1 MTDSRLERE
10 DIKDLNPPNQNSPI
24 LFFGNDWGAENR
36 TSSHHIARWLARNH
50 RVYYIE
56 CPGLR
61 APQRTGRDLKKI
73 WKKIVQFAR
82 GARPVEKN
90 IQVWTLLQI
99 PFHRFSIVRRLNI
112 VLALLSLRW
121 VMWCESIRQPITWS
135 MLPHPCSVVKR
146 LNEVVAVY
154 YCTDDYASMP
164 GVNAAAI
171 RLMDEEMTRKSD
183 VVFVSSE
190 TLLESK
196 LRLNPETH
204 VSPHGVDVD
213 HFARAQDESLP
224 VPAEMTGM
232 PHPIVGF
239 FGLIERW
246 IDLDL
251 IGFLAEQRPNRTF
264 VLIGRLAC
272 PADHLINRSNVH
284 FLGKRAYEDLPVYGK
299 QFDAAIIPYRL
310 VPQVYHANPL
320 KLREYLAMGKP
331 IVSVRT
337 PEIEKYADVV
347 EIVDSH
353 EEFLKKLDTLLSQ
366 PDSPTEIS
374 RRMRRVSS
382 MSWDAR
388 LTELYKIVE
397 TRLYSPTNRTDLI
410 GRIPLR

>member
-1 MTDSRLERE
+1 
-10 DIKDLNPPNQNSPI
+10 
-24 LFFGNDWGAENR
+24 
-36 TSSHHIARWLARNH
+36 
-50 RVYYIE
+50 
-56 CPGLR
+56 
-61 APQRTGRDLKKI
+61 
-73 WKKIVQFAR
+73 
-82 GARPVEKN
+82 
-90 IQVWTLLQI
+90 
-99 PFHRFSIVRRLNI
+99 
-112 VLALLSLRW
+112 
-121 VMWCESIRQPITWS
+121 
-135 MLPHPCSVVKR
+135 
-146 LNEVVAVY
+146 
-154 YCTDDYASMP
+154 
-164 GVNAAAI
+164 
-171 RLMDEEMTRKSD
+171 MDEEMTRKSD

-347 EIVDSH
+347 EIADSH